1 LLEQYFFDS
10 DSTHAPKDSLQDFFR
25 IVVDGWLDHVLIAST
40 YSAFR
45 VAILRHFFT
54 STQVLGVSS
63 LPKGPE
69 SHKRR
74 PHVDAL
80 YPEFH
85 ESLDKSSLQTR

>member
-10 DSTHAPKDSLQDFFR
+10 DSTHAPKDSFQDFFR
-25 IVVDGWLDHVLIAST
+25 IVVDGELDHVLIAST
-40 YSAFR
+40 HLAFR
-45 VAILRHFFT
+45 VVILHHFFN
-54 STQVLGVSS
+54 SAQVLGVSS

-74 PHVDAL
+74 PHVDVL

-85 ESLDKSSLQTR
+85 ENLD